1 MITYSNMQLT
11 RIRQHFPENGLADVK
26 GEVSKELLKLKP
38 LIKPGASIAV
48 AVGSRGIKNIS
59 EIVKE
64 VTDFIRTNNASPF
77 IVPAMGSHGNAI
89 AENQA
94 QILADYGI
102 SEEITGVPVR
112 SSMEVTVLP
121 GGKSPVGAFIDK
133 NAFLADGIILINRI
147 KPHTDYHG
155 SYESGLVKMLVIGL
169 GKEKQASAIH
179 SYGVYGL
186 SELIPVVASQI
197 INTGKIIGGLAIV
210 ENAYD
215 NTMQL
220 TALRS
225 DEFFEMEPALLKTA
239 KENMPYLPVDNID
252 LLIIDEMGKNLSG
265 VGVDPNIIGRMKI
278 YGQPEPLK
286 PAIKSIIIADIT
298 KESHGNAIG
307 VGLADVI
314 PRSLFNKIDFPST
327 YTNGITSSFY
337 ERIKIPV
344 IAETDREAF
353 NIALRGCG
361 YIEKGRERV
370 VRIKNTLHLEELYV
384 SDAVLEMIKDSDK
397 IEILKKN
404 VDLFS
409 EGKFQ
414 SFD

>member
-1 MITYSNMQLT
+1 MKENFRLT
-11 RIRQHFPENGLADVK
+11 KIRQHFPKNGLADVQ
-26 GEVSKELLKLKP
+26 GEVSKELLRLKP
-38 LIKPGASIAV
+38 LIKPGESIAV
-48 AVGSRGIKNIS
+48 AVGSRGIRNIVL
-59 EIVKE
+59 IVKE
-64 VTDFIRTNNASPF
+64 VVEFIRANNANPF

-102 SEEITGVPVR
+102 SEETTGVPVR
-112 SSMEVTVLP
+112 SSMEVIELP
-121 GGKSPVGAFIDK
+121 QGDSPAAVFMDK
-133 NAFLADGIILINRI
+133 NAYNSDGVILINRI

-155 SYESGLVKMLVIGL
+155 SYESGLVKMTVIGL

-186 SELIPVVASQI
+186 AELIPVVAKQI
-197 INTGKIIGGLAIV
+197 LSAGKIIGGLAIV
-210 ENAYD
+210 ENAFD
-215 NTMQL
+215 DTM
-220 TALRS
+220 TVSALRA
-225 DEFFEMEPALLKTA
+225 DEFFEKEPALLKAA
-239 KENMPYLPVDNID
+239 KENMPFIPADNID

-278 YGQPEPLK
+278 YGQPEPLR
-286 PAIKSIIIADIT
+286 PAVKSIIIADIT

-314 PRSLFNKIDFPST
+314 PRKLFNKIDFPST

-361 YIEKGRERV
+361 YIKEGEEKV
-370 VRIKNTLHLEELYV
+370 VRIKNTMHLEELYV
-384 SDAVLEMIKDSDK
+384 SDAVLEIIKDSEK
-397 IEILKKN
+397 NEILKKDTELFR
-404 VDLFS
+404 DLDFTA
-409 EGKFQ
+409 F
-414 SFD
+414 

>member
-1 MITYSNMQLT
+1 MKENFRLT
-11 RIRQHFPENGLADVK
+11 KIRQHFPKNGLADVK
-26 GEVSKELLKLKP
+26 GEVSKELLRLKP

-48 AVGSRGIKNIS
+48 AVGSRGIKNIVL
-59 EIVKE
+59 IVKE
-64 VTDFIRTNNASPF
+64 VVEFIRANNANPF

-102 SEEITGVPVR
+102 SEETTGVPVR
-112 SSMEVTVLP
+112 SSMEVIELP
-121 GGKSPVGAFIDK
+121 QGDSPAAVFIDK
-133 NAFLADGIILINRI
+133 NAYNSDGVILINRI

-155 SYESGLVKMLVIGL
+155 SYESGLVKMTVIGL

-186 SELIPVVASQI
+186 TELIPVVAKQI
-197 INTGKIIGGLAIV
+197 LSAGKIIGGLAIV
-210 ENAYD
+210 ENAFD
-215 NTMQL
+215 DTM
-220 TALRS
+220 TISALS
-225 DEFFEMEPALLKTA
+225 ADEFFEKEPSLLKAA
-239 KENMPYLPVDNID
+239 KENMPFIPADNID

-278 YGQPEPLK
+278 YGQPEPLH
-286 PAIKSIIIADIT
+286 PAVKSIIIADIT

-314 PRSLFNKIDFPST
+314 PRRLFNKIDFPST

-344 IAETDREAF
+344 IAETDLEAF

-361 YIEKGRERV
+361 YIKKGEEKV

-384 SDAVLEMIKDSDK
+384 SDAVLEIIKDSDK
-397 IEILKKN
+397 IEILKKDTELFR
-404 VDLFS
+404 DLDFNA
-409 EGKFQ
+409 F
-414 SFD
+414 

>member
-1 MITYSNMQLT
+1 MKENFRLT
-11 RIRQHFPENGLADVK
+11 KIRQNFPKNGLADVK
-26 GEVSKELLKLKP
+26 GEVSKELLRLKP
-38 LIKPGASIAV
+38 LIKPGESIAV
-48 AVGSRGIKNIS
+48 AVGSRGIRNIVL
-59 EIVKE
+59 IVKE
-64 VTDFIRTNNASPF
+64 VVEFIWANNANPF

-102 SEEITGVPVR
+102 SEETTGVPVR
-112 SSMEVTVLP
+112 SSMEVIELP
-121 GGKSPVGAFIDK
+121 QGDSPAAVFMDK
-133 NAFLADGIILINRI
+133 NAYNSDGVILINRI

-155 SYESGLVKMLVIGL
+155 SYESGLVKMTVIGL

-186 SELIPVVASQI
+186 TELIPVVAKQI
-197 INTGKIIGGLAIV
+197 LSAGKIIGGLAIV
-210 ENAYD
+210 ENAFD
-215 NTMQL
+215 DTMMVS
-220 TALRS
+220 ALRA
-225 DEFFEMEPALLKTA
+225 DEFFEKEPSLLKAA
-239 KENMPYLPVDNID
+239 KENMPFIPADNID

-278 YGQPEPLK
+278 YGQPEPLR
-286 PAIKSIIIADIT
+286 PAVKSIIIADIT

-314 PRSLFNKIDFPST
+314 PRKLFNKIDFPST

-361 YIEKGRERV
+361 YIKKGEEKI

-384 SDAVLEMIKDSDK
+384 SDAVLEEIKDSGK
-397 IEILKKN
+397 IEILKIDTELFR
-404 VDLFS
+404 DLDFNA
-409 EGKFQ
+409 F
-414 SFD
+414 

>member
-1 MITYSNMQLT
+1 MKENFRLT
-11 RIRQHFPENGLADVK
+11 KIRQHFPKNGLADVK
-26 GEVSKELLKLKP
+26 GEVSKELLRLKP

-48 AVGSRGIKNIS
+48 AVGSRGIKNIVL
-59 EIVKE
+59 IVKE
-64 VTDFIRTNNASPF
+64 VVEFIRANNANPF

-102 SEEITGVPVR
+102 SEETTGVPVR
-112 SSMEVTVLP
+112 SSMEVIELP
-121 GGKSPVGAFIDK
+121 QGDSPAAVFIDK
-133 NAFLADGIILINRI
+133 NAYNSDGVILINRI

-155 SYESGLVKMLVIGL
+155 SYESGLVKMTVIGL

-186 SELIPVVASQI
+186 TELIPVVAKQI
-197 INTGKIIGGLAIV
+197 LSAGKIIGGLAIV
-210 ENAYD
+210 ENAFD
-215 NTMQL
+215 DTM
-220 TALRS
+220 TISALS
-225 DEFFEMEPALLKTA
+225 ADEFFEKEPSLLKAA
-239 KENMPYLPVDNID
+239 KENMPFIPADNID

-278 YGQPEPLK
+278 YGQPEPLH
-286 PAIKSIIIADIT
+286 PAVKSIIIADIT

-314 PRSLFNKIDFPST
+314 PRRLFNKIDFPST

-344 IAETDREAF
+344 IAETDLEAF

-361 YIEKGRERV
+361 YIKKGEEKV

-384 SDAVLEMIKDSDK
+384 SDAVLEIIKDSDK
-397 IEILKKN
+397 IEILKKDTELFR
-404 VDLFS
+404 DLDFTA
-409 EGKFQ
+409 F
-414 SFD
+414 

>member
-1 MITYSNMQLT
+1 MKENIHLT
-11 RIRQHFPENGLADVK
+11 KIRQHFPKNGLADVK
-26 GEVSKELLKLKP
+26 GEVSKELQRLKP
-38 LIKPGASIAV
+38 LIKPGSNIAV
-48 AVGSRGIKNIS
+48 AVGSRGIRNIVL
-59 EIVKE
+59 IVRE
-64 VTDFIRTNNASPF
+64 VVSFIKDNGANPF

-102 SEEITGVPVR
+102 SEETIGVPVR
-112 SSMEVTVLP
+112 SSMEVIELP
-121 GGKSPVGAFIDK
+121 KGDSPVPVFIDK
-133 NAFLADGIILINRI
+133 HAYNSDGIILINRI

-155 SYESGLVKMLVIGL
+155 SYESGMVKMTVIGL

-186 SELIPVVASQI
+186 AELIPVVASEI
-197 INTGKIIGGLAIV
+197 ISTGKIIGGLAIV
-210 ENAYD
+210 ENAFD
-215 NTMQL
+215 DTML
-220 TALRS
+220 VSALRS
-225 DEFFEMEPALLKTA
+225 DEFFEKEPALLKAA
-239 KENMPYLPVDNID
+239 KENMPYIPADNID

-278 YGQPEPLK
+278 YGQPEPER
-286 PAIKSIIIADIT
+286 PRVKSIIIADIT

-344 IAETDREAF
+344 IAETDSDAF

-361 YIEKGRERV
+361 YIKKGEEKV

-384 SDAVLEMIKDSDK
+384 SDAVLEIIKASDK

-409 EGKFQ
+409 EGKF
-414 SFD
+414 SKF

>member
-1 MITYSNMQLT
+1 MNKSNYQLT
-11 RIRQHFPENGLADVK
+11 KIKQHFTKNGLADVK
-26 GEVSKELLKLKP
+26 GEVSKELLRLKP
-38 LIKPGASIAV
+38 MIKSGGSIAV
-48 AVGSRGIKNIS
+48 AVGSRGIKNIFL
-59 EIVKE
+59 IVKE
-64 VTDFIRTNNASPF
+64 VTDFIKANNAIPF

-102 SEEITGVPVR
+102 SEETTGVPVR
-112 SSMEVTVLP
+112 SSMDVIELP
-121 GGKSPVGAFIDK
+121 KGDSPAAVFIDK
-133 NAFLADGIILINRI
+133 NAYYADGIILINRI

-155 SYESGLVKMLVIGL
+155 SYESGLVKMTVIGL

-186 SELIPVVASQI
+186 AELIPVVAKEI
-197 INTGKIIGGLAIV
+197 ISTGKIIGGLAVV

-215 NTMQL
+215 ETMHVS
-220 TALRS
+220 ALRS
-225 DEFFEMEPALLKTA
+225 DEFFDKEPSLLKAA
-239 KENMPYLPVDNID
+239 KDNMPYIPADNMD
-252 LLIIDEMGKNLSG
+252 LLIIDEMGKNISG

-278 YGQPEPLK
+278 YGQPEPPI
-286 PAIKSIIIADIT
+286 PAVKSIIIADIT

-314 PRSLFNKIDFPST
+314 LRRLYNKIDFPST

-344 IAETDREAF
+344 IAESDIEAYS
-353 NIALRGCG
+353 IALRGCG
-361 YIEKGRERV
+361 YIKKGEEKV

-384 SDAVLEMIKDSDK
+384 SDAVLEEIKDSGR
-397 IEILKKN
+397 IEIIERN
-404 VDLFS
+404 IDLFRGT
-409 EGKFQ
+409 EFTN
-414 SFD
+414 F

>member
-1 MITYSNMQLT
+1 MKENFRLT
-11 RIRQHFPENGLADVK
+11 KIRQHFPKNGLADVK
-26 GEVSKELLKLKP
+26 GEVSKELLRLKP

-48 AVGSRGIKNIS
+48 AVGSRGIKNIVL
-59 EIVKE
+59 IVKE
-64 VTDFIRTNNASPF
+64 VVDFIRANNANPF

-102 SEEITGVPVR
+102 SEETTGVPVR
-112 SSMEVTVLP
+112 SSMEVIELP
-121 GGKSPVGAFIDK
+121 QGDSPAAVFMDK
-133 NAFLADGIILINRI
+133 NAHNSDGVILINRI

-155 SYESGLVKMLVIGL
+155 SYESGLVKMTVIGL

-186 SELIPVVASQI
+186 TELIPVVAKQLLSA
-197 INTGKIIGGLAIV
+197 GKIIGGLAIV
-210 ENAYD
+210 ENAFD
-215 NTMQL
+215 DTM
-220 TALRS
+220 TVSALS
-225 DEFFEMEPALLKTA
+225 ADEFFEKEPSLLKAA
-239 KENMPYLPVDNID
+239 KENMPFIPADNID

-278 YGQPEPLK
+278 YGQPEPLR
-286 PAIKSIIIADIT
+286 PAVKSIIIADIT

-314 PRSLFNKIDFPST
+314 PRRLFNKIDFPST

-344 IAETDREAF
+344 IAETDLEAF

-361 YIEKGRERV
+361 YIKKGEEKV

-384 SDAVLEMIKDSDK
+384 SDTVLEIIKDSDK
-397 IEILKKN
+397 IEILKKDTELFR
-404 VDLFS
+404 DLDFNA
-409 EGKFQ
+409 F
-414 SFD
+414 

>member
-1 MITYSNMQLT
+1 MKENFRLT
-11 RIRQHFPENGLADVK
+11 KIRQHFPKNGLADVK
-26 GEVSKELLKLKP
+26 GEVSKELLRLKP

-48 AVGSRGIKNIS
+48 AVGSRGIKNIVL
-59 EIVKE
+59 IVKE
-64 VTDFIRTNNASPF
+64 VVDFIRANNANPF

-102 SEEITGVPVR
+102 SEETTGVPVR
-112 SSMEVTVLP
+112 SLMEVIELP
-121 GGKSPVGAFIDK
+121 QGDSPAAVFMDK
-133 NAFLADGIILINRI
+133 NAYNSDGVILINRI

-155 SYESGLVKMLVIGL
+155 SYESGLVKMTVIGL

-186 SELIPVVASQI
+186 TELIPVVAKQLLSA
-197 INTGKIIGGLAIV
+197 GKIIGGLAIV
-210 ENAYD
+210 ENAFD
-215 NTMQL
+215 DTM
-220 TALRS
+220 TVSALS
-225 DEFFEMEPALLKTA
+225 ADEFFEKEPSLLKA
-239 KENMPYLPVDNID
+239 ANENMPFIPADNID

-278 YGQPEPLK
+278 YGQPEPLR
-286 PAIKSIIIADIT
+286 PAVKSIIIADIT

-314 PRSLFNKIDFPST
+314 PRRLFNKIDFPST

-344 IAETDREAF
+344 IAETDLEAF

-361 YIEKGRERV
+361 YIKNGEEKV

-384 SDAVLEMIKDSDK
+384 SDAILEIIKASDK
-397 IEILKKN
+397 IEILKK
-404 VDLFS
+404 DTELFKDS
-409 EGKFQ
+409 DFNA
-414 SFD
+414 F

>member
-1 MITYSNMQLT
+1 MKENFRLT
-11 RIRQHFPENGLADVK
+11 KIRQHFPKNGLADVK
-26 GEVSKELLKLKP
+26 GEVSKELLRLKP

-48 AVGSRGIKNIS
+48 AVGSRGIKNIVL
-59 EIVKE
+59 IVKE
-64 VTDFIRTNNASPF
+64 VVEFIRANNANPF

-102 SEEITGVPVR
+102 SEETTGVPVR
-112 SSMEVTVLP
+112 SSMEVIELP
-121 GGKSPVGAFIDK
+121 QGDSPAAVFMDK
-133 NAFLADGIILINRI
+133 NAHNSDGVILINRI

-155 SYESGLVKMLVIGL
+155 SYESGLVKMTVIGL

-186 SELIPVVASQI
+186 TELIPVVAKQLLSA
-197 INTGKIIGGLAIV
+197 GKIIGGLAIV
-210 ENAYD
+210 ENAFD
-215 NTMQL
+215 DTM
-220 TALRS
+220 TVSALRA
-225 DEFFEMEPALLKTA
+225 DEFFEKEPSLLKAA
-239 KENMPYLPVDNID
+239 KENMPFIPADNID

-278 YGQPEPLK
+278 YGQPEPLR
-286 PAIKSIIIADIT
+286 PAVKSIIIADIT

-314 PRSLFNKIDFPST
+314 PRRLFNKIDFPST

-344 IAETDREAF
+344 IAETDLEAF

-361 YIEKGRERV
+361 YIKKGEEKV

-384 SDAVLEMIKDSDK
+384 SDTVLEIIKDSDK
-397 IEILKKN
+397 IEILKKDTELFR
-404 VDLFS
+404 DLDFNA
-409 EGKFQ
+409 F
-414 SFD
+414 

>member
-1 MITYSNMQLT
+1 MKENFRLT
-11 RIRQHFPENGLADVK
+11 KIRQHFPKNGLADVK
-26 GEVSKELLKLKP
+26 GEVSKELLRLKP
-38 LIKPGASIAV
+38 LMKPGASIAV
-48 AVGSRGIKNIS
+48 AVGSRGIKNIVL
-59 EIVKE
+59 IVKE
-64 VTDFIRTNNASPF
+64 AVEFIRANNADPF

-94 QILADYGI
+94 QILVDYGI
-102 SEEITGVPVR
+102 SEETTGVPVR
-112 SSMEVTVLP
+112 SSMEVIELP
-121 GGKSPVGAFIDK
+121 QGDSPAAVFMDK
-133 NAFLADGIILINRI
+133 NAYNSDGVILINRI

-155 SYESGLVKMLVIGL
+155 SYESGLVKMTVIGL
-169 GKEKQASAIH
+169 GKEKQATAIH

-186 SELIPVVASQI
+186 TELIPVVAKQLLSA
-197 INTGKIIGGLAIV
+197 GKIIGGLAIV
-210 ENAYD
+210 ENAFD
-215 NTMQL
+215 DTM
-220 TALRS
+220 TVSALRA
-225 DEFFEMEPALLKTA
+225 DEFFEKEPFLLKAA
-239 KENMPYLPVDNID
+239 KENMPFIPADNID

-278 YGQPEPLK
+278 YGQPEPLR
-286 PAIKSIIIADIT
+286 PAVKSIIIADIT

-314 PRSLFNKIDFPST
+314 PRRLFNKIDFPST

-361 YIEKGRERV
+361 YIIKGEEKI

-384 SDAVLEMIKDSDK
+384 SDAVLEIIKDSDK

-404 VDLFS
+404 VDLFN
-409 EGKFQ
+409 EGNFQ